1 MTYGQFMDTVY
12 IPAYETEVEESTF
25 YVRKRTLESMRDR
38 FSNIELRSLA
48 VEDVQRYR
56 TWLLSDK
63 GAGYSQ
69 AYASLVFGMFRKS
82 LDMAVDMQYLE
93 VNVSKKVKAIPKGK
107 AVVPYWTKKE
117 FEKVISVICLD
128 DAELTGKKHIITSSI
143 EHKAVLETTKHL
155 QQLGFEVDYIDPE
168 RDGRV
173 LPEKVFS
180 LLQKDTLLVSIMHVN
195 NETGAIQPVQEIGD
209 FLLDKDVF
217 FHVDATQSFGKLVDE
232 LRSLKYDMLS
242 MSAHKLGG
250 PQGIGALILRKKRY
264 KLPPVK
270 NIMYGGPQEHGIR
283 PGTTPVALVAGLG
296 KACELAA
303 TEYKENAEKCF
314 AIRNCLLHLLKESGA
329 SYRINGDLQYCS
341 PNTLSI
347 CFDGVSSEAL
357 MLATKQYCGISN
369 GSACNSHSYSP
380 SYVLTAMGLPE
391 EQIESSIRVSWG
403 PLTDIQLVQVEFGR
417 LLEYVKNMQ

>member
-1 MTYGQFMDTVY
+1 M
-12 IPAYETEVEESTF
+12 A
-25 YVRKRTLESMRDR
+25 DR
-38 FSNIELRSLA
+38 
-48 VEDVQRYR
+48 
-56 TWLLSDK
+56 
-63 GAGYSQ
+63 
-69 AYASLVFGMFRKS
+69 
-82 LDMAVDMQYLE
+82 
-93 VNVSKKVKAIPKGK
+93 
-107 AVVPYWTKKE
+107 
-117 FEKVISVICLD
+117 
-128 DAELTGKKHIITSSI
+128 
-143 EHKAVLETTKHL
+143 
-155 QQLGFEVDYIDPE
+155 
-168 RDGRV
+168 
-173 LPEKVFS
+173 
-180 LLQKDTLLVSIMHVN
+180 
-195 NETGAIQPVQEIGD
+195 
-209 FLLDKDVF
+209 DVF